1 MRVVKSSHVLGLC
14 RVGDACGAGL
24 DAKVCLSQAA
34 SLNENLD
41 CEDSLVA
48 QREMDEM
55 GGVYVP
61 AVESVGSSRGFF
73 LSGRTRSTT
82 ILAMYGFVVKEDIT
96 MDVGD
101 GRRAAQRMSRK
112 VRTE

>member
-1 MRVVKSSHVLGLC
+1 MCGLHANILVLNSRC
-14 RVGDACGAGL
+14 HH
-24 DAKVCLSQAA
+24 LSD
-34 SLNENLD
+34 EY
-41 CEDSLVA
+41 CTK
-48 QREMDEM
+48 RPMDEM
-55 GGVYVP
+55 GAVYVP
-61 AVESVGSSRGFF
+61 DVESVGSSRGFF

-101 GRRAAQRMSRK
+101 GRRAAQRVSRK